1 MASSWPASSWTARSW
16 PMSPCATPRP
26 SADSPRQPGRPRPLS
41 EPQHQQDLP
50 GAPRGGLFYSVI
62 TSPDNQKLK
71 QIRKLQTKRERAR
84 SGLFVA
90 EGEDL
95 VAAASIEPEYV
106 LRADLDVDAKLLDS
120 VSMLGSGT
128 RVIGVFKQQ
137 WSQPGGDLSVYLHG
151 VGDPGNVGPILRS
164 APAFADGP
172 VVLGPGCADSY
183 SPKAVRASMGSIF
196 ARPQARA
203 RFDELPGT
211 RVAYGMGGPDPGRLD
226 PPVVLCIGG
235 ERFGLG

>member
-50 GAPRGGLFYSVI
+50 GAPRGALFRSLI
-62 TSPDNQKLK
+62 TSTDNPKLK

-95 VAAASIEPEYV
+95 VTAAVWEPEYV
-106 LRADLDVDAKLLDS
+106 LRAGEDVEPKLLDS
-120 VSMLGSGT
+120 VSSLGSGT
-128 RVIGVFKQQ
+128 RVIGVYRQR
-137 WSQPGGDLSVYLHG
+137 WAEPGGDLS
-151 VGDPGNVGPILRS
+151 
-164 APAFADGP
+164 
-172 VVLGPGCADSY
+172 
-183 SPKAVRASMGSIF
+183 
-196 ARPQARA
+196 
-203 RFDELPGT
+203 
-211 RVAYGMGGPDPGRLD
+211 
-226 PPVVLCIGG
+226 
-235 ERFGLG
+235 